1 MVFLGHYNQA
11 FSKDKQ
17 YLFNT
22 NTLSNAEAYLRNIH
36 YLDQGGDI

>member
-1 MVFLGHYNQA
+1 MVFLGYYNQV

-22 NTLSNAEAYLRNIH
+22 NTLSNTKAYLWNIH